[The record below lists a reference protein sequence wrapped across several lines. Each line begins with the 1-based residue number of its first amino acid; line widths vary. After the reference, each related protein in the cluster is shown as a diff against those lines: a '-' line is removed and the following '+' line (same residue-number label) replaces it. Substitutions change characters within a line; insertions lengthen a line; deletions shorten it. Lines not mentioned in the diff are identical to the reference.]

1 MNVGE
6 KVKNLRLKMGL
17 TQEELAERSDLTK
30 GFISQL
36 ERGNTSPSVD
46 TMALIVRALG
56 TNLAEFF
63 SETAQESAVYPWSE
77 AVAVTDENL
86 GHTMHFLIANAQTL
100 DMEPVLLEIA
110 PGGRSKSYSPYEGQS
125 YGFVLSGSLVLHL
138 DHSAYG
144 LDASDSFYFAADRP
158 FHIENPGEETGR
170 LLWVLSPPN
179 F

>member
-46 TMALIVRALG
+46 TMDLIVRALG

-63 SETAQESAVYPWSE
+63 SETAQEAVIYPWSE
-77 AVAVTDENL
+77 AVAMADEDL
-86 GHTMHFLIANAQTL
+86 GHTMHFLVANAQKL
-100 DMEPVLLEIA
+100 DMEPVLLEISA
-110 PGGRSKSYSPYEGQS
+110 NGRSKSYPPYEGQCF
-125 YGFVLSGSLVLHL
+125 GFVLSGSLQLCL
-138 DHSAYG
+138 DHAVYT
-144 LDASDSFYFAADRP
+144 LNAADSFYFAADKP
-158 FHIENPGEETGR
+158 FYIANQGGEAGR
-170 LLWVLSPPN
+170 LLWILTPPN